1 MCPHTTLY
9 VVCVFNISFQ
19 DDFNCGD
26 IVLTFNH
33 FNTELNFDTVVVVGS
48 ESVNVLSGSVQPF
61 IEFRSTGRIQII
73 FTSDVSVGDDG
84 WKTTWHI
91 VSKLSGTSS
100 SQLCRDFL
108 GADVIYVDSLADM
121 GFVPSQSVVSNTT
134 IRIGELQNIPVVN
147 LNWTDNTIAVNQPLR
162 PMSINMT
169 TYVNIDSRCQTLEGH
184 MVQIQFDSTPP
195 NVKLVVSTD
204 HMFPMMWKSSESLSA
219 VQGQW
224 L

>member
-1 MCPHTTLY
+1 M
-9 VVCVFNISFQ
+9 CVFNISFQ

-33 FNTELNFDTVVVVGS
+33 FNTELNFDKVVVVGS
-48 ESVNVLSGSVQPF
+48 ESVNVLSGSLQPS
-61 IEFRSTGRIQII
+61 IEFRSTVRMQII

-108 GADVIYVDSLADM
+108 GTDVIYVDSLAVM
-121 GFVPSQSVVSNTT
+121 GFVPSESVVSNTT

-147 LNWTDNTIAVNQPLR
+147 LNWTDNTIAVNQPL
-162 PMSINMT
+162 
-169 TYVNIDSRCQTLEGH
+169 
-184 MVQIQFDSTPP
+184 
-195 NVKLVVSTD
+195 
-204 HMFPMMWKSSESLSA
+204 
-219 VQGQW
+219 
-224 L
+224 